1 MPIKTIAVGLMTA
14 PEAEWLVPAACA
26 LAETWDAH
34 LIGVHPVEP
43 FVPYSGADMGVPDLV
58 GPMFLEWQ
66 MEETAAI
73 KKTFDHFTRLED
85 FVSGWREQDVTMIGA
100 GDFLLNHL
108 RAADLV
114 VMGQV
119 DPETGQRDQT
129 RLQEQAIRESGRP
142 VLVLP
147 RGKTEFGVVRHLL
160 IGWSNTREA
169 TRAAHEA
176 LALLSPGAAVDILFV
191 GPEGNSTHGETV
203 LRQDL
208 AAALDRHG
216 YKVNMITRPKAGSG
230 TGDVLMEVA
239 FEQGADLIASGAF
252 GHSRAYDFVIGA
264 VTRDLLEKAKVPVLF
279 SK

>member
-1 MPIKTIAVGLMTA
+1 MPIKTIAVGLLTA

-26 LAETWDAH
+26 LAEKWQAH
-34 LIGVHPVEP
+34 LTGVHPVEP
-43 FVPYSGADMGVPDLV
+43 FVPYAGADMGVPDLV

-66 MEETAAI
+66 IEETAAI
-73 KKTFDHFTRLED
+73 KDRFDHFTRLQD

-114 VMGQV
+114 VLGQM
-119 DPETGQRDQT
+119 DPETAQRDQS
-129 RLQEQAIRESGRP
+129 RLQELVIRQSGRP

-147 RGKTEFGVVRHLL
+147 PGKTDFGVAARLL

-191 GPEGNSTHGETV
+191 GPEGTSTHGETA
-203 LRQDL
+203 LREDL

-216 YKVNMITRPKAGSG
+216 FKVNLINRPKAGSD
-230 TGDVLMEVA
+230 TGDVLMQVA
-239 FEQGADLIASGAF
+239 FERGADLIASGAF

-264 VTRDLLEKAKVPVLF
+264 VTRDLLEKSKVPVLF